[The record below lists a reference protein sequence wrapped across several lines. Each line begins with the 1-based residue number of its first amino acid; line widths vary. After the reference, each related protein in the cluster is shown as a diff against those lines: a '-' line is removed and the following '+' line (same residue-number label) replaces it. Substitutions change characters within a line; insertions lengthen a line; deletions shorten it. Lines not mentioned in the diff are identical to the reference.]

1 MSGAFTMRRARPED
15 AAAVRRELTAYLDHI
30 GDTLDAE
37 GLDHDIAHWQ
47 DEYDGRA
54 GVLLLVVDEAEEV
67 VGTAAVRVLEQGV
80 AELKR
85 MWLRPAAR
93 GRGLAQELL
102 DKCLDE
108 GRRLGCRTMR
118 LDSQAKLAAA
128 VKLYRTNGFREIP
141 VYNDN
146 PRADIW
152 MERAL

>member
-1 MSGAFTMRRARPED
+1 MTAGFTIRRARPED
-15 AAAVRRELTAYLDHI
+15 DSAVARELADYLSFI
-30 GDTLDAE
+30 GDTFDPE

-47 DEYDGRA
+47 EEYGGGQGA
-54 GVLLLVVDEAEEV
+54 LLLVQDPAGEV
-67 VGTAAVRVLEQGV
+67 VGTAAVRFLAPGV
-80 AELKR
+80 GELKR
-85 MWLRPAAR
+85 MWLRPAVR

-141 VYNDN
+141 FYNDN